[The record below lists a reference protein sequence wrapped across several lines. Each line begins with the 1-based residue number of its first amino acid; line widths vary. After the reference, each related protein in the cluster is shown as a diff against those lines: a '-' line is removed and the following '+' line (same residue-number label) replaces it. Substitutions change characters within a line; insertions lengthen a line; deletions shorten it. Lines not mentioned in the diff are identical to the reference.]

1 MNIYVGQLPGTINEN
16 KLRTLFAPFGEIAS
30 INLVIDRYS
39 GRPKD
44 FGFVDMPDNSQA
56 DKAIKALNRSMFE
69 GKEIK
74 VNQVQ
79 VQRGK
84 KQLKRR
90 PRY

>member
-1 MNIYVGQLPGTINEN
+1 MNIYVGQLPDNITEGE
-16 KLRTLFAPFGEIAS
+16 LRELFSPFGEIAS
-30 INLVIDRYS
+30 INLVMDRYS

-44 FGFVDMPDNSQA
+44 FGFVDMPDNSEA
-56 DKAIKALNRSMFE
+56 DKAIKALNRSNLK

-74 VNQVQ
+74 VNQVM

-84 KQLKRR
+84 AAKRR

>member
-1 MNIYVGQLPGTINEN
+1 MNIYVGQLPDNISESE
-16 KLRTLFAPFGEIAS
+16 LRELFSPFGEIAS
-30 INLVIDRYS
+30 INLVMDRYS

-44 FGFVDMPDNSQA
+44 FGFVEMPDNSEA
-56 DKAIKALNRSMFE
+56 DKAIKALNRSNLK

-74 VNQVQ
+74 VNQVM

-84 KQLKRR
+84 AAKRR

>member
-1 MNIYVGQLPGTINEN
+1 MNIYVGQLPGTISES
-16 KLRTLFAPFGEIAS
+16 KLRELFAPFGEIAT
-30 INLVIDRYS
+30 INLVTDRFS

-44 FGFVDMPDNSQA
+44 FGFVEMPDNSQA
-56 DKAIKALNRSMFE
+56 DQAIKALNKSMFE

-84 KQLKRR
+84 KRLKRR